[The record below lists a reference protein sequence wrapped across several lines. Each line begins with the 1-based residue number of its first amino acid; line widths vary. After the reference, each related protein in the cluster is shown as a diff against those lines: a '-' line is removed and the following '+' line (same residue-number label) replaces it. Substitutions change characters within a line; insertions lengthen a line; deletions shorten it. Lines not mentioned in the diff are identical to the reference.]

1 MARDNFSNYQV
12 KQKIKINP
20 KLLIGLVIGI
30 FIIGGL
36 GLFLLKYYQLFS
48 ELGQQVERNPLE
60 SQAVNLVQQESGY
73 QSQSAA
79 IISAYLA
86 KAGADNPELENITS
100 VAKGQLL
107 KLKVPASFKARHLQY
122 VLLLDEISKL
132 AAAGKSSEI
141 QAKLGELRA
150 LAAPG

>member
-1 MARDNFSNYQV
+1 MARDNFSNYRV

-36 GLFLLKYYQLFS
+36 GFFLLKYFQLFS

-86 KAGADNPELENITS
+86 QAGADNPEFENITS

-107 KLKVPASFKARHLQY
+107 ALKVPASFKARHLQY

-132 AAAGKSSEI
+132 AAAGKSAEI